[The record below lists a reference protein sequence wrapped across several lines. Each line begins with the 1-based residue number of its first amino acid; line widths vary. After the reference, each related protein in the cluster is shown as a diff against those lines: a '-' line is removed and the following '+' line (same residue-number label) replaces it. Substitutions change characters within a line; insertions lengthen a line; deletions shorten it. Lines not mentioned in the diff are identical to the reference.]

1 MSNEVVIPD
10 YLKKFMET
18 STSKDADSMA
28 SASVS
33 VPRISLKGKKFQF
46 INGDDESKKTEDIHV
61 IILGVDPEGGRMI
74 KTFYANGYN
83 PNDTSPP
90 DCSSSNGIAPDNWVQ
105 NPVST
110 NCAGCDKNRFGSA
123 TSPSGKKT
131 KACRDAKRLWVVKAD
146 EVGETVY
153 GLNVP
158 VTSLK
163 AMAEYGKEIRE
174 AGIPLSAVITRVYMD
189 EESEF
194 PQIHFQRIGF
204 LVKMA
209 PDQRRLIV
217 IDQLGNLGAALLNR
231 CALLLS
237 LFRQRYGRRLEQ
249 HSARTKRRLNQV
261 FALNQRRQD
270 VFRIIKAKIRRLA
283 HRPRP
288 RTNPSPERYLRM
300 PLEAPLRSLAVHAT
314 SRAVVLVVLE
324 EAIEHVHVAHKANS
338 LGRSAE
344 LNEIVWRCRC
354 RAKQSIRN
362 LAHEFSN

>member
-163 AMAEYGKEIRE
+163 AMAEYGKEIRD

-204 LVKMA
+204 LNEETGLVALERNQSRDWMSS
-209 PDQRRLIV
+209 I
-217 IDQLGNLGAALLNR
+217 NLRAALPAPESSGR
-231 CALLLS
+231 AALP
-237 LFRQRYGRRLEQ
+237 
-249 HSARTKRRLNQV
+249 
-261 FALNQRRQD
+261 D
-270 VFRIIKAKIRRLA
+270 
-283 HRPRP
+283 
-288 RTNPSPERYLRM
+288 
-300 PLEAPLRSLAVHAT
+300 
-314 SRAVVLVVLE
+314 RAVTA
-324 EAIEHVHVAHKANS
+324 EAIDGASSKSVDEVAQN
-338 LGRSAE
+338 
-344 LNEIVWRCRC
+344 W
-354 RAKQSIRN
+354 
-362 LAHEFSN
+362 